1 MTMKTFLATS
11 LVAVALGLGLVGCA
25 ATTDSL
31 DPADEGVEEV
41 DVDHA
46 AFTSSSKTVGD
57 WSKLQTGYEC
67 LEALQYFYPAK
78 FGVSLPVAGPGSY
91 GNCAPHGAC
100 HLWLDKRPD
109 SAEWERIST
118 GTPETYDLI
127 VYPPIGN
134 DIWGHIASVDH
145 VENGKI
151 FVMDDNY
158 VAHHTKSKV
167 PHTVDWPQY
176 GWYHLKKLGHEAG
189 STTPPS
195 SGNGGSCSAGGTYC
209 GGDKVT
215 GDKDTLY
222 TCTSNG
228 TASEVKACAHG
239 CAVRPGEDD
248 VCRPCVLGGHYC
260 GGDKVSGNAG
270 SLYTCNSEGRGDLI
284 KHCTKGCSVNAGTDD
299 SCK

>member
-1 MTMKTFLATS
+1 MTIKIFLATS
-11 LVAVALGLGLVGCA
+11 LVAVTLGLGGCA
-25 ATTDSL
+25 ATTDSANL
-31 DPADEGVEEV
+31 ADDSVEEV
-41 DVDHA
+41 DADYA

-67 LEALQYFYPAK
+67 LEALQYFYPAR
-78 FGVSLPVAGPGSY
+78 FGVSLPVAGPGWY

-109 SAEWERIST
+109 PDEWERITS

-145 VENGKI
+145 VENGQI

-158 VAHHTKSKV
+158 VAHHVKSKV
-167 PHTVDWPQY
+167 PHTVAWPQY

-189 STTPPS
+189 GTSG
-195 SGNGGSCSAGGTYC
+195 SGNGGSCSAGGFYC
-209 GGDKVT
+209 GGDKVS
-215 GDKDTLY
+215 GSKNTLY
-222 TCTSNG
+222 RCNSNG
-228 TASEVKACAHG
+228 TASAVQSCGNG

-248 VCRPCVLGGHYC
+248 ACRACVVGGYYC
-260 GGDKVSGNAG
+260 GGDRVSGSSS
-270 SLYTCNSEGRGDLI
+270 SLYQCNSEGRGDLV
-284 KHCTKGCSVNAGTDD
+284 KHCSKGCAVNSGSDD